1 MKVGSRINVDK
12 VGAFASAACAV
23 HCLLSGLAL
32 GLLSV
37 LGMGF
42 IGSTTTDIVFL
53 SITLSVASIA
63 IFTGVRRH
71 RSWRPAALF
80 MTGVVAIIISHFVL
94 DHDSKYLPTRILT
107 TTLAVMGGVFL
118 VLFHVL
124 NLRLQKNCQ
133 H

>member
-1 MKVGSRINVDK
+1 
-12 VGAFASAACAV
+12 
-23 HCLLSGLAL
+23 
-32 GLLSV
+32 
-37 LGMGF
+37 MGF